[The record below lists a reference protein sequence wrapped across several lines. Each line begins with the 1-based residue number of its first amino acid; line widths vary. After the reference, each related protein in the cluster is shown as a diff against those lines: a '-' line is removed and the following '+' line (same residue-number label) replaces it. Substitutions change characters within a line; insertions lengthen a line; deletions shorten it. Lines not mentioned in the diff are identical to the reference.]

1 MQHVIGRASIRRTG
15 PVGFPASVFALDDGT
30 SQGRVLARLGRDGW
44 FRVFLARGQKVE
56 LPDGTSWR
64 ITAVAA
70 GPYIEP
76 VVSAETGKLAIGSPY
91 GKRSYHINGRDY
103 AYNLYPSSVS
113 GARKRSWT
121 LREHET
127 HMAVLDPSSMDADYP
142 VPLAAALLC
151 FTLIRHGVPG
161 EAHLGVPEF
170 RWA

>member
-1 MQHVIGRASIRRTG
+1 MEHVIGRASIRRTR
-15 PVGFPASVFALDDGT
+15 PAGFPASVFALDDGT
-30 SQGRVLARLGRDGW
+30 SPGRVLARLGRDGW
-44 FRVFLARGQKVE
+44 FRVFLARGQKVV
-56 LPDGTSWR
+56 LLDGTSWR

-76 VVSAETGKLAIGSPY
+76 VVLAETGKLAIGSPY

-103 AYNLYPSSVS
+103 AYNLYPSSAS
-113 GARKRSWT
+113 GARKRFWT

-127 HMAVLDPSSMDADYP
+127 QMAVLSPTSMDADYP